1 MSESRVIEQ
10 AVLRKKIIM
19 QCYLDTILSK
29 SRLIRYAHIVFTI
42 GSPILGFI
50 RQMTTDPATQTA
62 SIYVGVIA
70 AGLSR
75 LPDILHIGK
84 ITTTLKAQLKLY
96 DTLYGKIILRRRTND
111 NSNIYHLAKEYSF
124 IESNDIDVPSFVMKK
139 IETMYTEY
147 GIVVESPIQ
156 QLKQLNFTPEIV
168 NALAQRN
175 NIDVNPSQMSNASVS
190 DVPVADVP
198 NDSTAQREKTN
209 AIERLKNLQV
219 ELNENSSLV

>member
-1 MSESRVIEQ
+1 
-10 AVLRKKIIM
+10 
-19 QCYLDTILSK
+19 
-29 SRLIRYAHIVFTI
+29 
-42 GSPILGFI
+42 
-50 RQMTTDPATQTA
+50 
-62 SIYVGVIA
+62 
-70 AGLSR
+70 
-75 LPDILHIGK
+75 
-84 ITTTLKAQLKLY
+84 
-96 DTLYGKIILRRRTND
+96 
-111 NSNIYHLAKEYSF
+111 LAKEYSF

-175 NIDVNPSQMSNASVS
+175 NIDVNPSQMLDPSVS
-190 DVPVADVP
+190 NVPVADVP